1 MHLILL
7 SIARKGDYEIKIQ
20 LFYSLSLFWI
30 RLNLQLHPTEPA
42 LILAWAIGENPSTLD
57 HEMQA
62 LKIREHVEYLKED
75 LIILQAFCS
84 AH

>member
-1 MHLILL
+1 MHLMLL

-30 RLNLQLHPTEPA
+30 HLNFQLRPTEPA
-42 LILAWAIGENPSTLD
+42 LILAWAIGEKPSTLD
-57 HEMQA
+57 HERQA
-62 LKIREHVEYLKED
+62 LKIREHVEYLRGS

-84 AH
+84 AY